1 MGDHDES
8 RDGGPQP
15 ASTSHRARWR
25 LRRGGRRKAP
35 TPKRTVV
42 RVILATLLG
51 LGLLTGVGVVVIYQ
65 HWNDN
70 LTHVDVSDQLG
81 DDRPD
86 ETIEGDLNVLVM
98 GDDTRE
104 GEGNGIDGEAGG
116 GGSDTTILF
125 HLSADRDFAYGISI
139 PRDTAV
145 MRPECYE
152 EDETPIAASTG
163 YVKWNDAYATGGPA
177 CTIRQVEQLTDI
189 LIDKYVVVD
198 FNGFKD
204 MVDAL
209 DGVEVC
215 IPEDIVDTEHG
226 ITLEAGTREISGDEA
241 LSYVRVRNVGD
252 GTDLQRIKRQQ
263 TFISSMI
270 SEVVGADMLA
280 RPDRLIRFLNAAT
293 SSLTTDFDNI
303 AQIADLAGSFN
314 GIGLDNVAFVTTPWT
329 YDTDKVSGGV
339 EWLPEVEDLWRLVRR
354 DRPLTEEF
362 LDDAI
367 SAATSPDGTSSG
379 PATSD
384 SASGG
389 ASGGASDGSSDG
401 ASDGSS
407 DESSNGSSDGLDEE
421 ERARAS
427 LC

>member
-1 MGDHDES
+1 MDEHDGS
-8 RDGGPQP
+8 PG
-15 ASTSHRARWR
+15 
-25 LRRGGRRKAP
+25 RGGRRRAA

-42 RVILATLLG
+42 RVIVASLLG
-51 LGLLTGVGVVVIYQ
+51 LGLVTGVGIVVAYERF
-65 HWNDN
+65 NGN

-86 ETIEGDLNVLVM
+86 QAIEGDLNVLVM

-104 GEGNGIDGEAGG
+104 GSNGIDSESG

-125 HLSADRDFAYGISI
+125 HLSADRKFAYGISI

-152 EDETPIAASTG
+152 EDETPIAASDG
-163 YVKWNDAYATGGPA
+163 YVKWNDAFLVGGPA
-177 CTIRQVEQLTDI
+177 CTIRQVEQLTGVFV
-189 LIDKYVVVD
+189 DKYVVVD
-198 FNGFKD
+198 FNGFKG

-226 ITLEAGTREISGDEA
+226 ITLKAGTREIFGDEA

-270 SEVVGADMLA
+270 SEAVGAEMLA
-280 RPDRLIRFLNAAT
+280 RPDQLLRFLNAAT
-293 SSLTTDFDNI
+293 KSLTTDFDNV
-303 AQIADLAGSFN
+303 AQLAKLGQSFN
-314 GIGLDNVAFVTTPWT
+314 GIGLDNIAFVTTPWT

-339 EWLPEVEDLWRLVRR
+339 EWLPEVEDLWQLVI
-354 DRPLTEEF
+354 DDQPLTEEF
-362 LDDAI
+362 LDDGI
-367 SAATSPDGTSSG
+367 SAATNPDGT
-379 PATSD
+379 TSE
-384 SASGG
+384 SADPSGG
-389 ASGGASDGSSDG
+389 ATGSSDG
-401 ASDGSS
+401 ASDGATGG
-407 DESSNGSSDGLDEE
+407 DGAGLDEE
-421 ERARAS
+421 GRADAS